1 MPTTR
6 RRSNSSSGIPA
17 PDARTGRTPP
27 PPKNNPTPQPP
38 PPPPPQAPISHPHPL
53 TPRSLGGLGL
63 GSVAVYSEADADS
76 AHVAQADQAL
86 CIGPAAAA
94 HSYLDADRI
103 LAAARES
110 GAGAIH
116 PGYGFLS
123 ESPDFAEACEAAGL
137 VFIGPT
143 PAQMRAFGFK
153 HQAR

>member
-1 MPTTR
+1 MPTPR
-6 RRSNSSSGIPA
+6 RRSNSASGMPA

-27 PPKNNPTPQPP
+27 PRKNTPTPMPTPP
-38 PPPPPQAPISHPHPL
+38 RFDRGLIANRGPIACRII
-53 TPRSLGGLGL
+53 RSLRSLGL
-63 GSVAVYSEADADS
+63 GSVAVCAAADTDS
-76 AHVAQADQAL
+76 AHVARAEQAL

-103 LAAARES
+103 LGAARES

-143 PAQMRAFGFK
+143 PAQMRAFG
-153 HQAR
+153 